1 MLKVMDELEEE
12 WWLKFSNT
20 VNLQRL
26 IANFQKIN
34 FRTHIEQEYL
44 ATLTKLIV
52 KMLKISEDY

>member
-1 MLKVMDELEEE
+1 MDELEEE
-12 WWLKFSNT
+12 WWIKFSNAG
-20 VNLQRL
+20 NLQRL
-26 IANFQKIN
+26 IANYQKIN